1 MNIEKYFLPLK
12 VHKRIADISTE
23 TKVDVEILKKRVETY
38 VSEAIFGYKII
49 EPYLIKKDIRILECG
64 GGWMLLQSYLKS
76 IGYNTVA
83 LEPLGKGFDFFG
95 TAKSQ
100 LLSCLNNQ
108 DINVFEIGIEELDYK
123 IQGEFD
129 LIFSIN
135 VLEHVDNLELA
146 FSKMSNVLSKSGMM
160 IHHCPNYF
168 IPYEPHFGIPLVPFL
183 PENTKYLF
191 KNKINANQPL
201 WGSLNFITYRR
212 LEKLADKISLSIE
225 CQKGILYESF
235 KRLDD
240 KKSEFSKRHNNKF
253 IKSLHWLFK
262 YSGILTI
269 LKYLSGKYLT
279 PMTFTLKKI
288 LK

>member
-1 MNIEKYFLPLK
+1 MMNIKEYFLPLK
-12 VHKRIADISTE
+12 DHKRIADISTE

-168 IPYEPHFGIPLVPFL
+168 IPYEPHFGIEPLITHLSPKLFDF
-183 PENTKYLF
+183 NSQKKYLNLIH
-191 KNKINANQPL
+191 KNQFYIEN
-201 WGSLNFITYRR
+201 
-212 LEKLADKISLSIE
+212 EKKDNLSNLLID
-225 CQKGILYESF
+225 L
-235 KRLDD
+235 
-240 KKSEFSKRHNNKF
+240 
-253 IKSLHWLFK
+253 
-262 YSGILTI
+262 
-269 LKYLSGKYLT
+269 
-279 PMTFTLKKI
+279 
-288 LK
+288 